1 MIILFNNEVRGH
13 CDAFALEDDACYALA
28 LEDDACYALVLEDD
42 VEDDSFAEDDVVR
55 AFSYIIN
62 YVNLF

>member
-13 CDAFALEDDACYALA
+13 CDAFA

-62 YVNLF
+62 YVNLFW